1 MLLESGSTEP
11 VFGSNMN
18 QEMILQ
24 NSGENMTELQ
34 QFTKKPLTLF
44 EKCFIEQYPDDAKRG
59 IVTRKQIT
67 KLHHKFGVPIPTKI
81 VNNDDNKIARG
92 VFKFSAGIDL
102 VQDKSLNTEQSEPI
116 LRHIEP
122 EAKETDADIDARIR
136 KTYEN
141 MRLLVTSVADNN
153 IRSLIISGHAGV
165 GKSYEVKQTLEAHGI
180 SDYIFITGYL
190 KNTGLFKLLYENRF
204 ENQIIVLDDSDKILT
219 EMDSLNMLKNA
230 LELKKS
236 RNISWLSEKKFYTED
251 GEEVPKT
258 FEYQGSM
265 IFLTNMDFQAQI
277 TKDTVLSPHLS
288 AIDSRSIY
296 LDLQIKTN
304 KDILVRINQVMKE
317 SNILTSKGLFND
329 EQAMLMQY
337 LTDNINNLKDL
348 SLRTIEKLAS
358 LYLSSDKWQQLADAT
373 MLKKIKY

>member
-1 MLLESGSTEP
+1 MLKEIER
-11 VFGSNMN
+11 
-18 QEMILQ
+18 
-24 NSGENMTELQ
+24 
-34 QFTKKPLTLF
+34 PLTLF
-44 EKCFIEQYPDDAKRG
+44 EECFLLEYPEDAERG
-59 IVTRKQIT
+59 IITRKQI
-67 KLHHKFGVPIPTKI
+67 HKVKHEWNTPYPTKI
-81 VNNDDNKIARG
+81 VKKHNALGKGTFR
-92 VFKFSAGIDL
+92 FKAGFDF
-102 VQDKSLNTEQSEPI
+102 VNVESTDTEQSEPI
-116 LRHIEP
+116 LRHV
-122 EAKETDADIDARIR
+122 ETDADIDARIR

-236 RNISWLSEKKFYTED
+236 RNISWLSEKNFYTED
-251 GEEVPKT
+251 GEQIPKT

-317 SNILTSKGLFND
+317 SDILTSKGLFND
-329 EQAMLMQY
+329 EQELLMQY